1 MTADDTL
8 PPLPTDAMQARKLSK
23 ADLTEMEKIKVWV
36 RAGGVCV
43 LCHDY
48 LLEGTLSG
56 LGVALGELAHIVG
69 QKNSARSP
77 RGLNPLPTDRRDD
90 ADNVL
95 LACAGCHN
103 EIDKK
108 LIAGVLDVERLGA
121 MKASHEAHIR
131 HVTTLP
137 HDAQTLVLR
146 MLDGLRGEPV
156 DVTRAT
162 VTSAVTAAGRWPWF
176 GLDRLNQGVEI
187 DLRGIPGEETADQ
200 AYYRTAAG
208 KIDEVL
214 EHKLREAVAAD
225 EVRHV
230 SVFPFAR
237 LPLIIHLGS
246 RLSDNFTVAPYQRHR
261 DNQTWDWDPA
271 ARPSTFTAAH
281 DDLRQASEVLLVL
294 NISGTVDVTAL
305 DPDLADLPTITVTP
319 DRQPSPDVLRSLES
333 LAALCQVL
341 REVNATLDAHKATVT
356 RVHVVGAVP
365 PAAAIEV
372 GRLHE
377 RHVHPP
383 LALYSLD
390 DGHYRYA
397 LEIA

>member
-1 MTADDTL
+1 MTFDAL
-8 PPLPTDAMQARKLSK
+8 PRRPGDAKQARKISK
-23 ADLTEMEKIKVWV
+23 ADLTETEKIKVWV

-43 LCHDY
+43 LCREY
-48 LLEGTLSG
+48 LLAGRLTG
-56 LGVALGELAHIVG
+56 LGVALGELAHVVG
-69 QKNSARSP
+69 QKNSTRSP
-77 RGLNPLPTDRRDD
+77 RGLNSLPVDRRDD

-95 LACAGCHN
+95 LACPSCHN

-108 LIAGVLDVERLGA
+108 LIAGVLDVERLTA
-121 MKASHEAHIR
+121 LKAVHEAHIR

-156 DVTRAT
+156 EVTRAT
-162 VTSAVTAAGRWPWF
+162 ATSAVTAAGQLPSF
-176 GLDRLNQGVEI
+176 ALDRLNHGVEI
-187 DLRGIPGEETADQ
+187 DLRGIPGEETADE
-200 AYYRTAAG
+200 AYYRTAAR

-214 EHKLREAVAAD
+214 EHKLHDAIVAD

-237 LPLIIHLGS
+237 LPLIVYLGS
-246 RLSDNFTVAPYQRHR
+246 RLTDNFTVVPYQRHR
-261 DNQTWDWDPA
+261 DTQTWDWDPA
-271 ARPSTFTAAH
+271 ARSSTFTAIH
-281 DDLRQASEVLLVL
+281 DDLGEVTEVLLVL
-294 NISGTVDVTAL
+294 NISGTVDLAAL
-305 DPDLADLPTITVTP
+305 GDLAVLPRITVSP
-319 DRQPSPDVLRSLES
+319 GRQPGPDVLRSLAS
-333 LAALCQVL
+333 LNALCQVL
-341 REVNATLDAHKATVT
+341 RTVNATLDAHKGTVT

-390 DGHYRYA
+390 DGQYRYA